1 MAGPSH
7 RKELPHVFYLRY
19 LGAELRRRKGRT
31 ILTAT
36 CLALG
41 VGMVVAVTSL
51 SAGLDDAQA
60 KVLDPLTGVGTEMS
74 VARPLSI
81 DGPPQDLSAKERK
94 QLQRE
99 GAGPPIGLDNLGKPG
114 QSFDTYQYRTLDLS
128 FPAAKEKALA
138 SLDNVQSTAAGLTV
152 DVVHVSGKVPKSS
165 PTAGGM
171 PIGPAAGG
179 PPDSLGLDSET
190 VSGVDV
196 TNPDLGL
203 VTRSQITDGS
213 YFHGRG
219 AGQAVVSQ
227 AYATQQ
233 DIAVGDHV
241 KVGKGAYEVVGLSS
255 GAVGGQSSD
264 VYIELGALQKA
275 AGLEGRVNA
284 IQVNATSAGDVDSVA
299 AAIKRSFSGSEV
311 TTSSDVADQVSGSL
325 VNAKD
330 LSGKLGTAL
339 AVVALLGAF
348 GIASLVTLS
357 SVSKRT
363 RELGTLKALGWR
375 QALVVRQV
383 AGESVVQGLLGGIGG
398 AALGLAAAAAI
409 GAAGI
414 SLDAS
419 LPAATGGPGGFM
431 AGPGAGGPPGVAQAA
446 SSAVSTVTLGA
457 PVSPGV
463 IALAI
468 GLAVVGG
475 LVAGTAGGLRTARLR
490 PAEALR
496 SVE

>member
-1 MAGPSH
+1 
-7 RKELPHVFYLRY
+7 
-19 LGAELRRRKGRT
+19 
-31 ILTAT
+31 
-36 CLALG
+36 
-41 VGMVVAVTSL
+41 
-51 SAGLDDAQA
+51 
-60 KVLDPLTGVGTEMS
+60 
-74 VARPLSI
+74 
-81 DGPPQDLSAKERK
+81 
-94 QLQRE
+94 
-99 GAGPPIGLDNLGKPG
+99 
-114 QSFDTYQYRTLDLS
+114 
-128 FPAAKEKALA
+128 
-138 SLDNVQSTAAGLTV
+138 
-152 DVVHVSGKVPKSS
+152 
-165 PTAGGM
+165 M
-171 PIGPAAGG
+171 PIGPASGG

-196 TNPDLGL
+196 TNQDLGL
-203 VTRSQITDGS
+203 VTRSQITEGT
-213 YFHGRG
+213 YFHGKG

-241 KVGKGAYEVVGLSS
+241 KVGKDGYEVVGLSS

-325 VNAKD
+325 VNARD